1 MMQKQ
6 SVQAKPRFFSERTI
20 QPKREIKA
28 VESLEDAVRV
38 SLDTYAYLNLEYMS
52 SLLSVTEESV
62 RDELLD
68 KKDCF
73 YPARVWQI
81 THGG

>member
-1 MMQKQ
+1 MPTTKKAVKSQI
-6 SVQAKPRFFSERTI
+6 FSERTI

-38 SLDTYAYLNLEYMS
+38 SLDTYASLNLEYMS

-62 RDELLD
+62 QKELLD
-68 KKDCF
+68 KKIAEGDTF
-73 YPARVWQI
+73 DKEGLSA
-81 THGG
+81 